1 MLRQGRK
8 ESVNLLTKYYMK
20 MVVDLILE
28 TFIVLILCYSM
39 R

>member
-1 MLRQGRK
+1 
-8 ESVNLLTKYYMK
+8 MK